1 MSKPSK
7 YLEALIKEFSRLPG
21 IGHKSAS
28 RLAFHILKASDAEVE
43 NLSKAILELKK
54 NIKSCKICGGI
65 SEGDHCSICM
75 DETRNIEIICVV
87 EEAKDILTIEK
98 TAEYNGLYH
107 VLGGVLSPLNGV
119 GPEDLNLKSLME
131 RNANNIVKEIILA
144 MNPTIEGDATNLFLA
159 KIIKPLGI
167 RVMKIALGLPVG
179 SNLEYADS
187 ATIASSLSGRVEI
200 E

>member
-119 GPEDLNLKSLME
+119 GPEDLNLKALME